1 MNLFGYAN
9 SSENF
14 FEKGLELYKNKKFN
28 DAKFMF
34 ERSIVFNPKDS
45 NSYLYLAKIY
55 NHQEDQILKRDNSKS
70 NFELLSKMRLRIK
83 EKNRL
88 GETEANNND
97 QLEFNKAINFLE
109 EIEEESKFARKRSLQ
124 KSVSRGLNRLLL
136 ERNLGKLKIDL
147 GEKWTLESN
156 NESLRI
162 DPSGTLDPKAEA
174 DEKRKLK
181 KAEEAMH
188 RLLALNEC

>member
-1 MNLFGYAN
+1 M
-9 SSENF
+9 S
-14 FEKGLELYKNKKFN
+14 
-28 DAKFMF
+28 
-34 ERSIVFNPKDS
+34 
-45 NSYLYLAKIY
+45 
-55 NHQEDQILKRDNSKS
+55 NHQENQIPKRDNTKS

-88 GETEANNND
+88 GEIEANNTD
-97 QLEFNKAINFLE
+97 QLEFKKAINFLE

-156 NESLRI
+156 NESLRT
-162 DPSGTLDPKAEA
+162 DSSGKLDPKAEA

>member
-1 MNLFGYAN
+1 MSNHI
-9 SSENF
+9 EN
-14 FEKGLELYKNKKFN
+14 
-28 DAKFMF
+28 
-34 ERSIVFNPKDS
+34 
-45 NSYLYLAKIY
+45 
-55 NHQEDQILKRDNSKS
+55 QIFKRNNSKS
-70 NFELLSKMRLRIK
+70 NFELLNKMRLRIK

-88 GETEANNND
+88 REIEANIND
-97 QLEFNKAINFLE
+97 HLEFKKAINFLN

-156 NESLRI
+156 NKSLRR
-162 DPSGTLDPKAEA
+162 DPSGKLDPKSEV

-181 KAEEAMH
+181 KAEKEMH
-188 RLLALNEC
+188 RLLTLNEC

>member
-1 MNLFGYAN
+1 M
-9 SSENF
+9 S
-14 FEKGLELYKNKKFN
+14 
-28 DAKFMF
+28 
-34 ERSIVFNPKDS
+34 
-45 NSYLYLAKIY
+45 
-55 NHQEDQILKRDNSKS
+55 NHQENQIPKRDNSKS

-88 GETEANNND
+88 GETETNKND
-97 QLEFNKAINFLE
+97 QLEYKKAINFLK

-147 GEKWTLESN
+147 CEKWTLESN
-156 NESLRI
+156 NESLRT
-162 DPSGTLDPKAEA
+162 DSSGKLDPKAEA

>member
-1 MNLFGYAN
+1 M
-9 SSENF
+9 
-14 FEKGLELYKNKKFN
+14 
-28 DAKFMF
+28 
-34 ERSIVFNPKDS
+34 P
-45 NSYLYLAKIY
+45 
-55 NHQEDQILKRDNSKS
+55 NHQENHIPKRDYSKS
-70 NFELLSKMRLRIK
+70 NFELLSKMRLRVK

-109 EIEEESKFARKRSLQ
+109 EIEEKSKFARKRSLQ

-156 NESLRI
+156 NESHRR
-162 DPSGTLDPKAEA
+162 DPSGTLDPKSEA

-181 KAEEAMH
+181 KAEEALH
-188 RLLALNEC
+188 RSLALNEC

>member
-1 MNLFGYAN
+1 M
-9 SSENF
+9 S
-14 FEKGLELYKNKKFN
+14 
-28 DAKFMF
+28 
-34 ERSIVFNPKDS
+34 
-45 NSYLYLAKIY
+45 
-55 NHQEDQILKRDNSKS
+55 NHQENQIPKRDNSKS

-88 GETEANNND
+88 GETEANNTD
-97 QLEFNKAINFLE
+97 QLEFKKAINFLE

-156 NESLRI
+156 NESLRM
-162 DPSGTLDPKAEA
+162 DPSGKLDPKSEA

>member
-1 MNLFGYAN
+1 M
-9 SSENF
+9 S
-14 FEKGLELYKNKKFN
+14 
-28 DAKFMF
+28 
-34 ERSIVFNPKDS
+34 
-45 NSYLYLAKIY
+45 
-55 NHQEDQILKRDNSKS
+55 NHQENQVPKRDNSKS

-88 GETEANNND
+88 GKIAANKND
-97 QLEFNKAINFLE
+97 HLEFKKAINFLN

-124 KSVSRGLNRLLL
+124 KSVSRGLNRLLV

-147 GEKWTLESN
+147 GQKWTLESKN
-156 NESLRI
+156 KALRK
-162 DPSGTLDPKAEA
+162 DSSGKLDPKSEV

>member
-1 MNLFGYAN
+1 M
-9 SSENF
+9 S
-14 FEKGLELYKNKKFN
+14 
-28 DAKFMF
+28 
-34 ERSIVFNPKDS
+34 
-45 NSYLYLAKIY
+45 
-55 NHQEDQILKRDNSKS
+55 NHQDNQIPKRGIFKSK
-70 NFELLSKMRLRIK
+70 FELLNKMRLRLK
-83 EKNRL
+83 EKNKL
-88 GETEANNND
+88 EEIEAINND
-97 QLEFNKAINFLE
+97 QLEFKKAINFLE

-124 KSVSRGLNRLLL
+124 KSVPRGLNRLLL

-156 NESLRI
+156 NESLRR
-162 DPSGTLDPKAEA
+162 DPSGKLDPKSEA

>member
-1 MNLFGYAN
+1 MT
-9 SSENF
+9 
-14 FEKGLELYKNKKFN
+14 
-28 DAKFMF
+28 
-34 ERSIVFNPKDS
+34 
-45 NSYLYLAKIY
+45 
-55 NHQEDQILKRDNSKS
+55 NHQENQIPKRDNSKS

-97 QLEFNKAINFLE
+97 QLEFHKAINFLE
-109 EIEEESKFARKRSLQ
+109 EIEEISKFARKRSLQ
-124 KSVSRGLNRLLL
+124 KTVSRGLNRLLL

-156 NESLRI
+156 NESVRR
-162 DPSGTLDPKAEA
+162 DPSGKLDPKSEA

>member
-1 MNLFGYAN
+1 M
-9 SSENF
+9 
-14 FEKGLELYKNKKFN
+14 
-28 DAKFMF
+28 
-34 ERSIVFNPKDS
+34 P
-45 NSYLYLAKIY
+45 
-55 NHQEDQILKRDNSKS
+55 NHQENQTPKRDNSKS

-88 GETEANNND
+88 GETETNKND
-97 QLEFNKAINFLE
+97 QLEYKKAINFLK

-156 NESLRI
+156 NESLRT
-162 DPSGTLDPKAEA
+162 DSSGKLDPKAEA

>member
-1 MNLFGYAN
+1 M
-9 SSENF
+9 S
-14 FEKGLELYKNKKFN
+14 
-28 DAKFMF
+28 
-34 ERSIVFNPKDS
+34 
-45 NSYLYLAKIY
+45 
-55 NHQEDQILKRDNSKS
+55 NHQENQILKRDNSKS

-88 GETEANNND
+88 GTIEANKND
-97 QLEFNKAINFLE
+97 HLEFKKAINFLD

-147 GEKWTLESN
+147 GEKWTFESN
-156 NESLRI
+156 NESLRR
-162 DPSGTLDPKAEA
+162 DPSGTLDPTSES

>member
-1 MNLFGYAN
+1 M
-9 SSENF
+9 S
-14 FEKGLELYKNKKFN
+14 
-28 DAKFMF
+28 
-34 ERSIVFNPKDS
+34 
-45 NSYLYLAKIY
+45 
-55 NHQEDQILKRDNSKS
+55 NHQENQIPKRDNSKS
-70 NFELLSKMRLRIK
+70 SFELLSKMRLRIK

-88 GETEANNND
+88 GETETNKND
-97 QLEFNKAINFLE
+97 QLEFKKAINFLE

-156 NESLRI
+156 NESLRT
-162 DPSGTLDPKAEA
+162 DSSGKLDPKAEA

>member
-1 MNLFGYAN
+1 M
-9 SSENF
+9 
-14 FEKGLELYKNKKFN
+14 
-28 DAKFMF
+28 
-34 ERSIVFNPKDS
+34 P
-45 NSYLYLAKIY
+45 
-55 NHQEDQILKRDNSKS
+55 NHQENQIPKRDNSKS

-88 GETEANNND
+88 GETETNKND
-97 QLEFNKAINFLE
+97 QLEYKKAINFLK

-156 NESLRI
+156 NESLRR
-162 DPSGTLDPKAEA
+162 DPSGTLDPKSEA

>member
-1 MNLFGYAN
+1 M
-9 SSENF
+9 S
-14 FEKGLELYKNKKFN
+14 
-28 DAKFMF
+28 
-34 ERSIVFNPKDS
+34 
-45 NSYLYLAKIY
+45 
-55 NHQEDQILKRDNSKS
+55 NHQENQITKRDNSKS

-88 GETEANNND
+88 GEIEANSTD
-97 QLEFNKAINFLE
+97 QLEFKKAINFLE

-156 NESLRI
+156 NESLRT
-162 DPSGTLDPKAEA
+162 DSSGKLDPKAEA
-174 DEKRKLK
+174 DEKQKLK

>member
-1 MNLFGYAN
+1 M
-9 SSENF
+9 S
-14 FEKGLELYKNKKFN
+14 
-28 DAKFMF
+28 
-34 ERSIVFNPKDS
+34 
-45 NSYLYLAKIY
+45 
-55 NHQEDQILKRDNSKS
+55 NHQENQILKRDNSKS

-88 GETEANNND
+88 GETEANKND
-97 QLEFNKAINFLE
+97 QLEFKKAISFLD

-147 GEKWTLESN
+147 GQKWTLESN
-156 NESLRI
+156 NKALRK
-162 DPSGTLDPKAEA
+162 DSSGKLDPKSEV

>member
-1 MNLFGYAN
+1 M
-9 SSENF
+9 
-14 FEKGLELYKNKKFN
+14 
-28 DAKFMF
+28 
-34 ERSIVFNPKDS
+34 P
-45 NSYLYLAKIY
+45 
-55 NHQEDQILKRDNSKS
+55 NHQKNQLHKRDNSKS

-97 QLEFNKAINFLE
+97 QLEFKKAINFLE
-109 EIEEESKFARKRSLQ
+109 EIEEESKFARKRTLQ
-124 KSVSRGLNRLLL
+124 TSVSRGLNRLLL

-156 NESLRI
+156 NESLRT
-162 DPSGTLDPKAEA
+162 DSSGKLDHKAEA

-181 KAEEAMH
+181 KAEEAMP

>member
-1 MNLFGYAN
+1 M
-9 SSENF
+9 S
-14 FEKGLELYKNKKFN
+14 
-28 DAKFMF
+28 
-34 ERSIVFNPKDS
+34 
-45 NSYLYLAKIY
+45 
-55 NHQEDQILKRDNSKS
+55 NHQENQIPKHENSKS

-88 GETEANNND
+88 WETETNKND
-97 QLEFNKAINFLE
+97 QLEFKKAINFLE

-156 NESLRI
+156 NKSFRRDHSEK
-162 DPSGTLDPKAEA
+162 LDTKSEL

-181 KAEEAMH
+181 KAEEAML